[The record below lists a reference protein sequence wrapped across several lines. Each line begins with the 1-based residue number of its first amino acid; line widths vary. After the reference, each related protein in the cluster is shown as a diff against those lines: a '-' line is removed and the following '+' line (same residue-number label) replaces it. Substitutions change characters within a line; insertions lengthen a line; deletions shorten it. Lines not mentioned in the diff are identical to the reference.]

1 MKFAA
6 IIEYAPD
13 AEKIARVRPTHR
25 EYLQGLKRNG
35 NVVLAGPFT
44 DDSGGLLIYEA
55 ETAEEADA
63 MIRNDPFFKEGVFVS
78 WVLREWRPVTANVS
92 LLPQS
97 EAQA

>member
-6 IIEYAPD
+6 IIEYAQD
-13 AEKIARVRPTHR
+13 AGKIAQVRPAHR
-25 EYLQGLKRNG
+25 EYLQNLKKNG

-55 ETAEEADA
+55 ESASQADQ
-63 MIRNDPFFKEGVFVS
+63 MIRDDPFFKEGVFVS
-78 WVLREWRPVTANVS
+78 WVLREWRPVTANLA

-97 EAQA
+97 